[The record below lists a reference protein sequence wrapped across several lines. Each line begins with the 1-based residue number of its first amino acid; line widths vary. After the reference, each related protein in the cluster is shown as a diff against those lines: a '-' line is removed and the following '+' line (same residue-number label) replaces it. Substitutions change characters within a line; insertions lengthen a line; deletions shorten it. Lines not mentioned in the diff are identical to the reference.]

1 MSNVSQDRDI
11 NRMEISGNLGSDV
24 KLTKTSGGKPK
35 AIMNVCVNRIYNGE
49 DIQTWFRVVTYN
61 AKAEA
66 LAAYGKK
73 GRHILL
79 TGRIET
85 WTHDGE
91 ITVKLSTG
99 GSVTGMGKK
108 YSSEIVLDWYKWLDR
123 KPQDGMT
130 HQRD

>member
-1 MSNVSQDRDI
+1 MTNVSQDRDI

-49 DIQTWFRVVTYN
+49 DVPTWFRVVAYN
-61 AKAEA
+61 NKAEA
-66 LAAYGKK
+66 LAKYGKK

-85 WTHDGE
+85 WEQEGNVTITLSDGS
-91 ITVKLSTG
+91 KMTG
-99 GSVTGMGKK
+99 KATK
-108 YSSEIVLDWYKWLDR
+108 YSSEIVLNWYKWLDR
-123 KPQDGMT
+123 KPLDN
-130 HQRD
+130 